1 MIWVREF
8 RYVGKLTPRIDGK
21 AIVTGSAEYANDIH
35 MHGMLYGRIKMS
47 PLSSR
52 DDDKK
57 IDVSRAME
65 LPGVRT
71 IMTYE
76 NAFD

>member
-1 MIWVREF
+1 MGKEF
-8 RYVGKLTPRIDGK
+8 RYVGKPTPRIDGK

-47 PLSSR
+47 PHPHAMI
-52 DDDKK
+52 KK
-57 IDVSRAME
+57 IDVSSAME
-65 LPGVRT
+65 NPGVRT

-76 NAFD
+76 N

>member
-1 MIWVREF
+1 
-8 RYVGKLTPRIDGK
+8 
-21 AIVTGSAEYANDIH
+21 

-47 PLSSR
+47 PHPHAMI
-52 DDDKK
+52 KK

-71 IMTYE
+71 VSYTHLDVYKRQIFSYTK
-76 NAFD
+76 